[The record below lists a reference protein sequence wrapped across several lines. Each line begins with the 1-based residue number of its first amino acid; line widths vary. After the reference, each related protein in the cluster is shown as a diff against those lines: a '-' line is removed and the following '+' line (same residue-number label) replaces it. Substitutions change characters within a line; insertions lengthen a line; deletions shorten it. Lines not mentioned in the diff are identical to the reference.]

1 MKRTRTVDE
10 LVDAARASLQRVTPS
25 EAHAAVAQGAVLV
38 DTRPSELR
46 ARDGTDLVGGI
57 EAWKAAGLP
66 IDAPT

>member
-25 EAHAAVAQGAVLV
+25 EAHAAIAHGALLV

-46 ARDGTDLVGGI
+46 ARPAD
-57 EAWKAAGLP
+57 
-66 IDAPT
+66 